1 MAPSV
6 PPTRAAA
13 VLRMKQIALDNQIRM
28 IRRLRVKLATERRES
43 AAIKKEHEST
53 QVALDALHTTIV
65 RLIEIGLFMS
75 KKIERMKAKKRQTRD
90 IHQKFHHKWQ
100 ARIQALVQADEGV
113 VLQVVD
119 LIRRIYRRLP

>member
-100 ARIQALVQADEGV
+100 ARIQAA
-113 VLQVVD
+113 
-119 LIRRIYRRLP
+119 